1 VARSYARSLR
11 NDLEFAVDAIKN
23 TLNGLA
29 GVEGRKIF
37 LYVSEGLPATAGLE
51 LYDAVSKKFEMGSAT
66 LEQFEYDMN
75 SRYVG
80 IVQAANAQS
89 VTMYTL
95 DASGLSSGELISA
108 ETRST
113 EVRPSEFF
121 MRQNT
126 QGPLQMMARETGGIA
141 AVNTNDWKRSLSEV
155 ASDFSNFYS
164 IGYRSAK
171 SAVDRPHRI
180 EVKVKRKGM
189 TVRSR
194 TGYLEKTVETRTAE
208 AVVASLHY
216 PREENPLGVSVTT
229 GESKPYDKENFLLP
243 VRVAVPIGRLALVP
257 SGDKYEGSFFV
268 YFAVLDV
275 SGKQSDLQI
284 QRQAISIPVAE
295 FERAQ
300 RKDWYFDV
308 RLIVVPGGQKLALAV
323 RDGVSNQT
331 SFLQKNLFVSVLP
344 KEAKKGS

>member
-1 VARSYARSLR
+1 
-11 NDLEFAVDAIKN
+11 
-23 TLNGLA
+23 
-29 GVEGRKIF
+29 
-37 LYVSEGLPATAGLE
+37 
-51 LYDAVSKKFEMGSAT
+51 
-66 LEQFEYDMN
+66 
-75 SRYVG
+75 
-80 IVQAANAQS
+80 
-89 VTMYTL
+89 
-95 DASGLSSGELISA
+95 
-108 ETRST
+108 
-113 EVRPSEFF
+113 
-121 MRQNT
+121 
-126 QGPLQMMARETGGIA
+126 
-141 AVNTNDWKRSLSEV
+141 
-155 ASDFSNFYS
+155 
-164 IGYRSAK
+164 
-171 SAVDRPHRI
+171 
-180 EVKVKRKGM
+180 
-189 TVRSR
+189 VRSR